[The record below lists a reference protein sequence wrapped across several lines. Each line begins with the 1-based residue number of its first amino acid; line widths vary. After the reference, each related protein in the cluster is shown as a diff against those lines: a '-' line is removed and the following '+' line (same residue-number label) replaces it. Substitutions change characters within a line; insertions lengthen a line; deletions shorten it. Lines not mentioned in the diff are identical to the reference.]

1 MKNLF
6 LLMGICALAGCGGG
20 GGGGTSGGGGGG
32 PAVGDPGSFLDP
44 AASGTFALTSFSS
57 AGGSAAIQS
66 EAAQAGTITLAGLT
80 GTFNPARDRIDFEGD
95 AGTADIL
102 SISTTQV
109 ALFNAKPRD
118 ADPFLGVIGNATPVA
133 DLPSGPEVIYT
144 GTSSAR
150 FAIIDGNTG
159 ATFDVTGDVLARVN
173 FDDKLV
179 GLTFDA
185 FSGTSVTGANPRVAV
200 SGIGTLEIED
210 VEIVGNQFSGGS
222 ADFTRGGSF
231 STDLS
236 LSATVTTAG
245 GVFGENGDELAGI
258 VIIEDGVADLRFIGG
273 FVAD

>member
-6 LLMGICALAGCGGG
+6 LMMGICALAGCGGG
-20 GGGGTSGGGGGG
+20 GTGGGG
-32 PAVGDPGSFLDP
+32 PVVGDPSSFLDP
-44 AASGTFALTSFSS
+44 VASGTFALTSFSS
-57 AGGSAAIQS
+57 AGGSAAVQS
-66 EAAQAGTITLAGLT
+66 ETAQGDTITLAGLT
-80 GTFNPARDRIDFEGD
+80 GTFSPARDRVFFNGD
-95 AGTADIL
+95 GGTADIL

-109 ALFNAKPRD
+109 ALFNAMPRD
-118 ADPFLGVIGNATPVA
+118 ADPFLGVIGNSTPVS
-133 DLPSGPEVIYT
+133 DLPSGSEVIYT
-144 GTSSAR
+144 GASSAR

-159 ATFDVTGDVLARVN
+159 TTFDVTGNVLARVN
-173 FDDKLV
+173 FDSSLV

-185 FSGTSVTGANPRVAV
+185 FSGTSVIGANPPVAV

-210 VEIVGNQFSGGS
+210 VEIVGNQFSGGT

-236 LSATVTTAG
+236 LGATVTTAG